1 MRFFDENPAGRIT
14 NRFTKDLGSVDDIL
28 PRAIFDAVFIN
39 LNMLGALIITVFTDW
54 KLSIV
59 ILVLSVL
66 FMSLRKIYLKS
77 STNIRRLEGISKQS
91 LTNLSITTSIY
102 KWVDFIKFT
111 AKSPVFSHISATLT
125 GLSTI
130 RAFQAEN
137 ILQDEFEGHQDLNSG
152 TLFMFIGTSH
162 ESLGSSLI
170 QKWLIIDFL

>member
-1 MRFFDENPAGRIT
+1 MLSFLVITGVRSTTFFSVCVSASQNLHDTMFRGLISTKMRFFDENPAGRIT

-91 LTNLSITTSIY
+91 LTYFTIKTFIY
-102 KWVDFIKFT
+102 
-111 AKSPVFSHISATLT
+111 
-125 GLSTI
+125 
-130 RAFQAEN
+130 E
-137 ILQDEFEGHQDLNSG
+137 
-152 TLFMFIGTSH
+152 
-162 ESLGSSLI
+162 
-170 QKWLIIDFL
+170 